1 MPQSDVLIV
10 GAGPAGAW
18 AACQLAR
25 AGARVAIFDAS
36 HPREKPCGGG
46 LTARALALVA
56 GAAAPP
62 RLRPVVATSLR
73 FETASAFTEFPLC
86 SNGDRAGRLA
96 VQDGVRSGSPLTIVD
111 RRSFDAM
118 LLEAATRAGACH
130 VAERVRDVRVG
141 SDGVEA
147 ETTSGR
153 WRGDLL
159 LGADGANSLVR
170 RRTGRAFA
178 RHQLSVAAGYFLHGV
193 SSSQIRVR
201 CVAQPAGYI
210 WSFPRADH
218 IAVGICAQADATT
231 VERLRA
237 LVLDW
242 LGENQ
247 LHAGARLEAYAWPIP
262 SLSRA
267 DFSSERP
274 AGDRWMLLG
283 DAAGLVD
290 PLTREGIYF
299 ALLSAG
305 FAADALT
312 HERRPSAAY
321 VERLG
326 EDVYRELARAADV
339 KARFFGS
346 GFADL
351 MVQGFERSEAIRQV
365 MVDLVSGTQPY
376 ATLKRRLLGTF
387 EVRLA
392 LQLLWL
398 QVMGRFGR
406 AGHSDACAAPR
417 L

>member
-25 AGARVAIFDAS
+25 AGARVELFDAS

-46 LTARALALVA
+46 LTARALTLVA
-56 GAAAPP
+56 GALEPR
-62 RLRPVVATSLR
+62 RLRPVAVRSLR
-73 FETASAFTEFPLC
+73 FETANTFTEFPIC
-86 SNGDRAGRLA
+86 ANGDRTARLTSRDGPAPGSRLA
-96 VQDGVRSGSPLTIVD
+96 IVD

-118 LLEAATRAGACH
+118 LLEAAVRAGARH

-141 SDGVEA
+141 SDGVEV
-147 ETTSGR
+147 ETASGR

-170 RRTGRAFA
+170 RRTGHPFA
-178 RHQLSVAAGYFLHGV
+178 RRQLSITAGYFLHGV
-193 SSSQIRVR
+193 SSSQVRVR
-201 CVAQPAGYI
+201 CVVQPAGYI

-218 IAVGICAQADATT
+218 IAVGVCAQADTAT
-231 VERLRA
+231 VERLRT

-242 LGENQ
+242 LAENR

-262 SLSRA
+262 SLSRT
-267 DFSSERP
+267 DFRNERP

-283 DAAGLVD
+283 DAAALVD

-305 FAADALT
+305 LAADAVIHGRAPT
-312 HERRPSAAY
+312 SYA
-321 VERLG
+321 ERLRG
-326 EDVYRELARAADV
+326 DVYPELARAADV

-365 MVDLVSGTQPY
+365 MIDLVSGAQPY
-376 ATLKRRLLGTF
+376 ATLRRRLLGTF

-398 QVMGRFGR
+398 QVMGRF
-406 AGHSDACAAPR
+406 AQDQ
-417 L
+417 